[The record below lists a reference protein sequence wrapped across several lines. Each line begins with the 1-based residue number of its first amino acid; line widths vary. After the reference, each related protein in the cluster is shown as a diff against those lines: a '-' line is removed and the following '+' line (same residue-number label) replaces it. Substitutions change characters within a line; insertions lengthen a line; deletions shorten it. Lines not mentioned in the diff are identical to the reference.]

1 MEHLRW
7 ASHWLGQ
14 EEQVC
19 DTAPWWGSRG
29 RALLL
34 GHGGGGRALP
44 GIQGAGVAAVGLV
57 GQLPVG
63 KQDFLCVMRPCNGEE
78 KENKDMRINV
88 SINLQ

>member
-1 MEHLRW
+1 M
-7 ASHWLGQ
+7 
-14 EEQVC
+14 
-19 DTAPWWGSRG
+19 
-29 RALLL
+29 
-34 GHGGGGRALP
+34 
-44 GIQGAGVAAVGLV
+44 GLV